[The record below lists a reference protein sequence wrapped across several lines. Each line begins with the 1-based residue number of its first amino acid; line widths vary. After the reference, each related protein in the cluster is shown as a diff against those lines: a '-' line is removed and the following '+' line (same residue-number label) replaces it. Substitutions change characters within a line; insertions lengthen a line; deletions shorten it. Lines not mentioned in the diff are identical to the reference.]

1 MDKLREEFEKWF
13 LSEMEIDVSGMR
25 NEDTSTSA
33 EWPYTTGADESST
46 VITVAFKAW
55 QAGRRIIVVE
65 LPDPK
70 EDRARDCSS
79 DDIAYGFNQGVG
91 KCKDVIR
98 SIGLSI
104 KGE

>member
-1 MDKLREEFEKWF
+1 MDKLREDFEKWWQQEDYDNQ
-13 LSEMEIDVSGMR
+13 LSNIQGVMFNRIKRGMF
-25 NEDTSTSA
+25 A
-33 EWPYTTGADESST
+33 
-46 VITVAFKAW
+46 AW
-55 QAGRRIIVVE
+55 QASRASIVVE

-104 KGE
+104 KGD

>member
-1 MDKLREEFEKWF
+1 MDKQQEEFEQWWNNKMAMCFYSQPKSQKETIYHASW
-13 LSEMEIDVSGMR
+13 L
-25 NEDTSTSA
+25 
-33 EWPYTTGADESST
+33 
-46 VITVAFKAW
+46 AW
-55 QAGRRIIVVE
+55 QASRASIVVE

-70 EDRARDCSS
+70 EDRARYCSS
-79 DDIAYGFNQGVG
+79 DDIAYGFNEGVG

>member
-1 MDKLREEFEKWF
+1 MDKLREEFEQWWNNKMAMCFYSQPKSQKETIYHASW
-13 LSEMEIDVSGMR
+13 L
-25 NEDTSTSA
+25 
-33 EWPYTTGADESST
+33 
-46 VITVAFKAW
+46 AW
-55 QAGRRIIVVE
+55 QASRASIVVE

>member
-1 MDKLREEFEKWF
+1 MDKQQEDSRRQFEEAAANKLNF
-13 LSEMEIDVSGMR
+13 SV
-25 NEDTSTSA
+25 
-33 EWPYTTGADESST
+33 ST
-46 VITVAFKAW
+46 VIANRNGESYDSEILSIWWYFW
-55 QAGRRIIVVE
+55 QASRASIVVE
-65 LPDPK
+65 FPDQK

>member
-1 MDKLREEFEKWF
+1 MDKLREEFEEK
-13 LSEMEIDVSGMR
+13 LSHDYGDDALLKNSDGDYV
-25 NEDTSTSA
+25 DWLT
-33 EWPYTTGADESST
+33 ADLWGY
-46 VITVAFKAW
+46 W
-55 QAGRRIIVVE
+55 QASRSSIVVE

-70 EDRARDCSS
+70 EDRARNCSS